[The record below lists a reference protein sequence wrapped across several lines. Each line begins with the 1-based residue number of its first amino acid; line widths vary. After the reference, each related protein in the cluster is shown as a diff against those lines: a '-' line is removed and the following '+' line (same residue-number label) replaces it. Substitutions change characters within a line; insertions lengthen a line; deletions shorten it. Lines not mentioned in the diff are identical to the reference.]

1 MTSDTIADM
10 LTRIRNANTAH
21 HKSVSMPASKMKV
34 EIARVLVEEGYI
46 ESFSAGEP
54 GPGQLL
60 IVERPSDTTTHRA
73 LHGLTRTLIANM
85 VEGVSKGFIRQLDLV
100 GVGYRAAKQG
110 DDLVLTLGYS
120 HPIRYTP
127 PPGVTIEVPAPT
139 QIAVSGS
146 DKEVVGQVAAKIRSF
161 RKPEPYKGK
170 GILYRGEQVRRKA
183 GKSGKAGKTK

>member
-1 MTSDTIADM
+1 MSRIGRLPVAVPAGVDVSLTGSHLTVKGGRGTLERLLAPSMLIRIEDSTI
-10 LTRIRNANTAH
+10 T
-21 HKSVSMPASKMKV
+21 
-34 EIARVLVEEGYI
+34 
-46 ESFSAGEP
+46 
-54 GPGQLL
+54 
-60 IVERPSDTTTHRA
+60 VERPSDTTTHRA

-139 QIAVSGS
+139 QITVSGS

-170 GILYRGEQVRRKA
+170 GVLYRGEKLRRKA
-183 GKSGKAGKTK
+183 GKSGKAGKGK